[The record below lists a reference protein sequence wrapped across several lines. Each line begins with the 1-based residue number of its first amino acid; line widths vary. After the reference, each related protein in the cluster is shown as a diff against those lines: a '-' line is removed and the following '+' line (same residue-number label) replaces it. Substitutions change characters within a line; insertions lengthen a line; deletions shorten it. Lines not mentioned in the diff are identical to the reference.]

1 MSEPENTPSSLP
13 PPPPSSSPKTAAVPL
28 KKETVRITLRGRPG
42 AGVTQPREST
52 APISPATGG
61 IPASFNTTSV
71 VPMVSKKST
80 APIQLPSA
88 PLPPPAPKS
97 STAPVK
103 LPAPPMSPPS
113 RKTTSAIPVA
123 SSPPPAVPA
132 PSGAMPPPPARP
144 LAPPSAPRPPGVPGA
159 PTAARPPGAPVAPSA
174 PRPAAPPM
182 AGLPAATRPL
192 GLNPAAPPPRT
203 ETGAPTVPLQKA
215 APGPRPP
222 TVPGAGTG
230 PMVGGGA
237 GPASPLPKATV
248 KLQPTQAMQRPS
260 ISAPPSAPVKR
271 SAAADAEQF
280 YEEKDPEAGL
290 VPLSVICFVL
300 SAVLMAV
307 QMFGADAVKS
317 AEPNAESPIMVPA
330 SGKMPWENQNKST
343 GAWVN
348 SFSSQLMKIP

>member
-1 MSEPENTPSSLP
+1 MSEPENTPP
-13 PPPPSSSPKTAAVPL
+13 PTPPSGSTPKTAAVPL

-42 AGVTQPREST
+42 AGLTQPREST
-52 APISPATGG
+52 SPISPATGG

-97 STAPVK
+97 STSPVK

-113 RKTTSAIPVA
+113 RKTTSAVPVA
-123 SSPPPAVPA
+123 SSPPPTAPS
-132 PSGAMPPPPARP
+132 PSGAMPPPMARP
-144 LAPPSAPRPPGVPGA
+144 LAPPTAPK
-159 PTAARPPGAPVAPSA
+159 PPGAPAAPAA
-174 PRPAAPPM
+174 PRPSAPPM

-192 GLNPAAPPPRT
+192 AQNPAAPPPRT
-203 ETGAPTVPLQKA
+203 ETGAPTVPLQKTA
-215 APGPRPP
+215 GPRPP
-222 TVPGAGTG
+222 SAPGAGTG
-230 PMVGGGA
+230 PMVGGGVGA
-237 GPASPLPKATV
+237 ASPLPKATV

-300 SAVLMAV
+300 SAVLMVV
-307 QMFGADAVKS
+307 QMFGADAIKS
-317 AEPNAESPIMVPA
+317 DPLGESPIMVP
-330 SGKMPWENQNKST
+330 SDNKQNWETHSLT
-343 GAWVN
+343 GTWSNEKFKAE
-348 SFSSQLMKIP
+348 LLPIP